1 MFPRLVSRVR
11 TVSVHPSRG
20 TAKKEGCIDRVG
32 DARLERG
39 EDHLYTAAAG
49 EMVLRRD
56 VTRLNNC

>member
-1 MFPRLVSRVR
+1 M
-11 TVSVHPSRG
+11 HPSRG